1 MQKHKK
7 QIEWIATFVS
17 LLIFLA
23 APATMADSGDLS
35 ATKVPKGAKKKNT
48 IPLETEFTLSTGYR
62 SDDLD
67 WNIAGDING
76 NNPNVLSELTWDDVE
91 SYQVK
96 LQGSVVWPNII
107 AFRGYANYGW
117 IFDGDNQDSD
127 YLGDNRTF
135 EFSRSNNSTDDDYVW
150 DASLAIGYPFRFG
163 QTVIG
168 THHSP
173 FRIFLSRTKFEHHR
187 RQSNHPRSGSVS
199 RVGQFL

>member
-7 QIEWIATFVS
+7 QIEWIITIIS

-35 ATKVPKGAKKKNT
+35 ATKAPMGANKKKT
-48 IPLETEFTLSTGYR
+48 IPLETDFTLSTGYR

-96 LQGSVVWPNII
+96 LQGSIVWPNII
-107 AFRGYANYGW
+107 ALRGYANYGW
-117 IFDGDNQDSD
+117 VFDGDNQDSD

-135 EFSRSNNSTDDDYVW
+135 EFSP
-150 DASLAIGYPFRFG
+150 L
-163 QTVIG
+163 Q
-168 THHSP
+168 
-173 FRIFLSRTKFEHHR
+173 
-187 RQSNHPRSGSVS
+187 
-199 RVGQFL
+199 